1 MYIQTQIYIYIYI
14 YIYLP
19 IEQTIISNR
28 IIRFISF
35 EADCSNDDVFGF
47 VFVLLIITFVSCPV
61 FTTTPKMMMTFS

>member
-1 MYIQTQIYIYIYI
+1 MHTYI

-19 IEQTIISNR
+19 IEHTIISNR

-35 EADCSNDDVFGF
+35 EADCSNDDVFGL

-61 FTTTPKMMMTFS
+61 FTTTPRMIMFS